1 MCFLEFHFQIINS
14 FIKYLQNV
22 WKVLSTLLGI
32 LNTKKKS
39 KTGYAPY
46 FLGVQGQAISSSV
59 AADLLDIV

>member
-1 MCFLEFHFQIINS
+1 MES
-14 FIKYLQNV
+14 AKYSSRYS
-22 WKVLSTLLGI
+22 KYK
-32 LNTKKKS
+32 KKKS

>member
-1 MCFLEFHFQIINS
+1 MES
-14 FIKYLQNV
+14 AKYSSRYS
-22 WKVLSTLLGI
+22 KY
-32 LNTKKKS
+32 KKKC